1 MQARDIFV
9 FELDTMLRIVCGLTE
24 RGHGF
29 EVEMMHDLRW
39 RIRLNGTY

>member
-9 FELDTMLRIVCGLTE
+9 FELRTMLDIVTGLTE

-29 EVEMMHDLRW
+29 EVEMGIDLRW
-39 RIRLNGTY
+39 RIRLTGTF